1 MTDDTPEKKSGGSL
15 WSRLSPLY
23 KKRFMQGILA
33 YVLVVVLTGG
43 WIWLNADSTREQWN
57 SRTPRANAPVLAM
70 EVQEPIEAPAQPPP
84 DLPPEMA
91 DVAPVNGNQPAI
103 ALILTGAGISEQVT
117 KQALDTLPPEIAFA
131 YSPYTNIASLE
142 NFTQAGLA
150 AKRENILL
158 LPMEP
163 ITYPKDDPG
172 PKALL
177 SRASVRQNT
186 EHLNWLLSRTANVSG
201 VMNYMGSR
209 FLTDSNN
216 LRPVFAA
223 INRNKLFFVEN
234 AGNSNYRL
242 AETTARIA
250 KTPYMAVD
258 ITLDNILTEHE
269 IRLQLVALEK
279 RAAERGYALGVLRPY
294 PVSLQTV
301 GAWTDTLA
309 RRGFRLITPS
319 MLWQESTKNDTN
331 GQNGIDSNP

>member
-1 MTDDTPEKKSGGSL
+1 
-15 WSRLSPLY
+15 
-23 KKRFMQGILA
+23 MQGILT
-33 YVLVVVLTGG
+33 YVLVVVLVGG
-43 WIWLNADSTREQWN
+43 WIWLNADSTRENWN

-70 EVQEPIEAPAQPPP
+70 EVQEPVDAPAQSPPA
-84 DLPPEMA
+84 LPPEITDA
-91 DVAPVNGNQPAI
+91 APVNGNQPAI
-103 ALILTGAGISEQVT
+103 ALILSGAGMSEQMT
-117 KQALDTLPPEIAFA
+117 GQALDTLPREVAFA
-131 YSPYTNIASLE
+131 YSPYTNVATLE

-150 AKRENILL
+150 ANRENLLL

-177 SRASVRQNT
+177 SRASVKQNT
-186 EHLNWLLSRTANVSG
+186 DNLIWLLSRTANISG

-216 LRPVFAA
+216 LRPVFSAL
-223 INRNKLFFVEN
+223 NRNKLFFVEN
-234 AGNSNYRL
+234 AGSANERL

-258 ITLDNILTEHE
+258 VTLDNILTEHD

-301 GAWTDTLA
+301 DAWADTLA

-319 MLWQESTKNDTN
+319 TLWKENAKNDKN
-331 GQNGIDSNP
+331 RQNGINPNP